1 MIWVRRESESSVHSV
16 LLSPNVVLL
25 WPHVNRFSLKCG
37 HMRSTFL
44 GMKSEMLKARV
55 SVSEKNAF
63 QEAADLAGI
72 PLSTWVRERLRHVA
86 IRELE
91 GAGIPVHFVR
101 RVPMKEPG
109 NG

>member
-1 MIWVRRESESSVHSV
+1 M
-16 LLSPNVVLL
+16 
-25 WPHVNRFSLKCG
+25 KCG
-37 HMRSTFL
+37 HKRPTYL
-44 GMKSEMLKARV
+44 DMKSEMLKTRV

-91 GAGIPVHFVR
+91 GAGIPVPFVR
-101 RVPMKEPG
+101 RVPMKESG